1 MPRLKSIQEI
11 STEPDVVQA
20 LEQLYKGDV
29 NKIEYIVGFKSEVRP
44 SSWALTPTQVR
55 TFLPVVTYRI
65 WADRFYTQD
74 FNAKTYTEYG
84 MNRLKDVK
92 LYDIIKRCYGPTM
105 LPKDRNHYI
114 FHQWNK

>member
-1 MPRLKSIQEI
+1 
-11 STEPDVVQA
+11 
-20 LEQLYKGDV
+20 
-29 NKIEYIVGFKSEVRP
+29 
-44 SSWALTPTQVR
+44 
-55 TFLPVVTYRI
+55 
-65 WADRFYTQD
+65 
-74 FNAKTYTEYG
+74 